1 MREGVAQVTLPQA
14 GRPEGAC
21 ELLGQMPPDLMVSF
35 WYQHFTGKAGK
46 GFEEIHQVESEKPKD
61 YISESR

>member
-46 GFEEIHQVESEKPKD
+46 GFEEIHPGRK
-61 YISESR
+61 